1 MSTIAPAL
9 TINVHE
15 TAKNTLPAELE
26 ARLSGSPKSPEELA
40 ETLRAHEQRSASLRR
55 LHLESI
61 KDRAARDE
69 ARRDEAKL
77 RKLRLTSSYYERV
90 ANRLD
95 QAAMK
100 ADAKKEEKEAE
111 RMARK
116 VKREEAARQVMA
128 ARQAALEAK
137 KIRYGE
143 LSVAVANAYAK
154 HGKVI
159 AETKSKGAAQVQHA
173 IAVAA
178 AHKEKAALDAA
189 ALGEKLR
196 EKLAAAETRRE
207 LDTSPSGAAIATS
220 PKRKANL
227 HRVLNESK
235 VEAETKAKSLAASMN
250 KAAENRAAHLAGV
263 QAKAEAVCERAAAV
277 VAKSKAKSDGTD
289 TATCK
294 AKAALYERLVSAD
307 SARLVALKAK
317 YGALHAVTAAA
328 GVIVV
333 DMTDVLDLRKPPSA
347 LALRLSVCKRHLL
360 ATASARQAG
369 AEARRRRARLALL
382 GKLAAAAERRAGA
395 IARVAARLAAKAA
408 AADAKAQ
415 RAMNAKALADGAR
428 AFVVATQRAKAKAA
442 ALKRSA
448 LDAQL
453 KAVGEAKA
461 AAVAAAAE
469 RRDAKRR
476 AVAKSGVLA
485 VRLAAN
491 RSRREARVNAKLAR
505 AATLRLAC
513 TAAAAKRAEFLAE
526 RVAIAKKHMVAK
538 HPKREVGDMET
549 PQ

>member
-1 MSTIAPAL
+1 
-9 TINVHE
+9 
-15 TAKNTLPAELE
+15 
-26 ARLSGSPKSPEELA
+26 
-40 ETLRAHEQRSASLRR
+40 
-55 LHLESI
+55 
-61 KDRAARDE
+61 
-69 ARRDEAKL
+69 
-77 RKLRLTSSYYERV
+77 
-90 ANRLD
+90 
-95 QAAMK
+95 
-100 ADAKKEEKEAE
+100 
-111 RMARK
+111 
-116 VKREEAARQVMA
+116 MA

-333 DMTDVLDLRKPPSA
+333 DMADVLDLRKPPSA
-347 LALRLSVCKRHLL
+347 LALRLGVCKRHLL

-382 GKLAAAAERRAGA
+382 GKIAAAAERRAGA
-395 IARVAARLAAKAA
+395 IARVAARL
-408 AADAKAQ
+408 
-415 RAMNAKALADGAR
+415 
-428 AFVVATQRAKAKAA
+428 KAKAA

-461 AAVAAAAE
+461 AAAAAAAE

>member
-1 MSTIAPAL
+1 
-9 TINVHE
+9 
-15 TAKNTLPAELE
+15 
-26 ARLSGSPKSPEELA
+26 
-40 ETLRAHEQRSASLRR
+40 
-55 LHLESI
+55 
-61 KDRAARDE
+61 
-69 ARRDEAKL
+69 
-77 RKLRLTSSYYERV
+77 
-90 ANRLD
+90 
-95 QAAMK
+95 
-100 ADAKKEEKEAE
+100 
-111 RMARK
+111 
-116 VKREEAARQVMA
+116 MA

-277 VAKSKAKSDGTD
+277 VGKS
-289 TATCK
+289 
-294 AKAALYERLVSAD
+294 KAALYERLVSAD

-333 DMTDVLDLRKPPSA
+333 DMADVLDLRKPPSA
-347 LALRLSVCKRHLL
+347 LALRLGVCKRHLL
-360 ATASARQAG
+360 A
-369 AEARRRRARLALL
+369 
-382 GKLAAAAERRAGA
+382 
-395 IARVAARLAAKAA
+395 
-408 AADAKAQ
+408 
-415 RAMNAKALADGAR
+415 
-428 AFVVATQRAKAKAA
+428 
-442 ALKRSA
+442 
-448 LDAQL
+448 
-453 KAVGEAKA
+453 
-461 AAVAAAAE
+461 
-469 RRDAKRR
+469 
-476 AVAKSGVLA
+476 
-485 VRLAAN
+485 
-491 RSRREARVNAKLAR
+491 
-505 AATLRLAC
+505 
-513 TAAAAKRAEFLAE
+513 
-526 RVAIAKKHMVAK
+526 
-538 HPKREVGDMET
+538 P
-549 PQ
+549 

>member
-26 ARLSGSPKSPEELA
+26 ARLYGSPKSPEELA

-116 VKREEAARQVMA
+116 VKREEASRQVMA

-289 TATCK
+289 SDVQGQGRPLRTP
-294 AKAALYERLVSAD
+294 RLG
-307 SARLVALKAK
+307 RLCAPRCPQSRG
-317 YGALHAVTAAA
+317 GAIHAVTAAA
-328 GVIVV
+328 GVIVL

-347 LALRLSVCKRHLL
+347 LALRLSVR
-360 ATASARQAG
+360 ATSSPRPPPGRQAP
-369 AEARRRRARLALL
+369 RH
-382 GKLAAAAERRAGA
+382 AAAAPGSPCSASSPLPLSG
-395 IARVAARLAAKAA
+395 ARVPS
-408 AADAKAQ
+408 
-415 RAMNAKALADGAR
+415 RA
-428 AFVVATQRAKAKAA
+428 
-442 ALKRSA
+442 
-448 LDAQL
+448 
-453 KAVGEAKA
+453 
-461 AAVAAAAE
+461 
-469 RRDAKRR
+469 
-476 AVAKSGVLA
+476 
-485 VRLAAN
+485 
-491 RSRREARVNAKLAR
+491 SRHA
-505 AATLRLAC
+505 
-513 TAAAAKRAEFLAE
+513 
-526 RVAIAKKHMVAK
+526 
-538 HPKREVGDMET
+538 
-549 PQ
+549 